1 MCVCHRYIDPIKMWV
16 YVHFSFTIWSMWL
29 LWKHGVPFATL
40 TPDLPHLPCRSA
52 SPPSRRAFAAAMS
65 CGVDMRICLAAKLP
79 QETRMLIC
87 VHLNIFIH
95 ILSIIYICIYIYI
108 YISWIWRASLL
119 QYVYIY
125 ILYMYVCMYVSYIDV
140 LYTGQMRSL
149 QIRGSMRRPTLP
161 HKGKYAMKC
170 AHIDD
175 HRCEIVW
182 LSINLSCV
190 FLFLFFSPSIPL

>member
-1 MCVCHRYIDPIKMWV
+1 MRYIYIMCVCHRYIDPIKMWV

-95 ILSIIYICIYIYI
+95 ILSIIYIYICIYIYI
-108 YISWIWRASLL
+108 MNLTCISIT
-119 QYVYIY
+119 VCIYIY
-125 ILYMYVCMYVSYIDV
+125 YICMYVCI
-140 LYTGQMRSL
+140 L
-149 QIRGSMRRPTLP
+149 
-161 HKGKYAMKC
+161 
-170 AHIDD
+170 
-175 HRCEIVW
+175 HRCAIYWSNEI
-182 LSINLSCV
+182 
-190 FLFLFFSPSIPL
+190 SPNSGFNATPDAAPQRKICNEMCTHRWS

>member
-1 MCVCHRYIDPIKMWV
+1 MIYVITVEARCTFRYFDAWPAPPALQISIPAVQAGLCCCNVLRRGHENMPGSKAPTRDSDVNMRP
-16 YVHFSFTIWSMWL
+16 F
-29 LWKHGVPFATL
+29 KHIYTY
-40 TPDLPHLPCRSA
+40 
-52 SPPSRRAFAAAMS
+52 
-65 CGVDMRICLAAKLP
+65 
-79 QETRMLIC
+79 
-87 VHLNIFIH
+87 
-95 ILSIIYICIYIYI
+95 IIYNMYI

-182 LSINLSCV
+182 LSINLPCV